1 MAADSPVPND
11 PDQPHQHV
19 EALIDELILEILDN
33 ADQSTK
39 TTGRGRAQG
48 RAPAPGG
55 LLEGVRSTMRGRSGG
70 STLER
75 MLIAEALAGVLA
87 DAIAPALAEVLAP
100 RIMKVLDDGED
111 EEPTTGGTARP
122 AKATAARS
130 HTRKSE
136 SK

>member
-11 PDQPHQHV
+11 PDQSHQHV
-19 EALIDELILEILDN
+19 ETLIDELILEILDN
-33 ADQSTK
+33 ADQSQK
-39 TTGRGRAQG
+39 VTGRGRS
-48 RAPAPGG
+48 PAPGG
-55 LLEGVRSTMRGRSGG
+55 LLEGVRSTMMRGRSGG

-100 RIMKVLDDGED
+100 RIMKVLDDGE
-111 EEPTTGGTARP
+111 EEPAGAARP